1 MSLCS
6 VQHHEGAI
14 HILDVGKAKIIIL
27 HHIAVQRRLLFLGYL
42 WWARG
47 WILPYRASLLL
58 CQSTTHAAALLL
70 CQSITLLASSLTSS
84 HGETFQTLVA
94 AGRKPGQLTP
104 SQTPYPYDQFWPRCQ
119 YGVYIAV
126 RVV

>member
-1 MSLCS
+1 MVGTLLDCVIWSLF
-6 VQHHEGAI
+6 V
-14 HILDVGKAKIIIL
+14 
-27 HHIAVQRRLLFLGYL
+27 AV
-42 WWARG
+42 
-47 WILPYRASLLL
+47 PKHTELL
-58 CQSTTHAAALLL
+58 CCCAKASHFLQ
-70 CQSITLLASSLTSS
+70 SSLTSS
-84 HGETFQTLVA
+84 HGEIILTLDA

>member
-1 MSLCS
+1 MVGTRLACVIQSLF
-6 VQHHEGAI
+6 VAVPKHHT
-14 HILDVGKAKIIIL
+14 
-27 HHIAVQRRLLFLGYL
+27 
-42 WWARG
+42 
-47 WILPYRASLLL
+47 WI
-58 CQSTTHAAALLL
+58 CFVV
-70 CQSITLLASSLTSS
+70 CQSITLLASSLTSY
-84 HGETFQTLVA
+84 HGETFLTLDA